1 MFNDGT
7 NQIPAQNQPG
17 LDATGIMWYKNG
29 VWCNSESDTDSD
41 ELLDYME
48 LVLGTNINNVD
59 TDGDGLPDGYEVMTL
74 GTDPLKADSDT
85 LNNLREYQLGT
96 DPNKAENHFTS
107 RYGKS
112 HLLRTQK
119 ARLVFRRN
127 ETESLDCAGTLK

>member
-1 MFNDGT
+1 M
-7 NQIPAQNQPG
+7 QIILTFKDNRII
-17 LDATGIMWYKNG
+17 LNILFL
-29 VWCNSESDTDSD
+29 
-41 ELLDYME
+41 ELTFLE
-48 LVLGTNINNVD
+48 L
-59 TDGDGLPDGYEVMTL
+59 MTL
-74 GTDPLKADSDT
+74 GTDPLKADSDDNGTTDGQEDADSDT

>member
-48 LVLGTNINNVD
+48 LVLGTNINNAD

-74 GTDPLKADSDT
+74 GVTITEQLTDKKT
-85 LNNLREYQLGT
+85 LT
-96 DPNKAENHFTS
+96 VT
-107 RYGKS
+107 
-112 HLLRTQK
+112 LLTI
-119 ARLVFRRN
+119 
-127 ETESLDCAGTLK
+127 